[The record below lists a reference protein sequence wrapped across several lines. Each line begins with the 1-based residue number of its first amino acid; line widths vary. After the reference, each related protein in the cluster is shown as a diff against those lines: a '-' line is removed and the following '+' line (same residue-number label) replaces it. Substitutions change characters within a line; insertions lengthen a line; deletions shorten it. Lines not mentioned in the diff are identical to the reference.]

1 MRLRRW
7 ETFQVGGADASSLG
21 GKGAAEGEEESL
33 SSRLNAA
40 LKTNQIYY
48 EASQASTPSETPL
61 ALRMGAGGGGSTRRS
76 GRSESAGPSSP
87 PPPSIASSDTSQVC
101 DAHCGSSHCQ
111 HVLLRED
118 EGGSRHTCK
127 RCRNR
132 EVQKYVEIAQR
143 SYRRRG
149 VRRAHL

>member
-48 EASQASTPSETPL
+48 EASQAKHAQRDPSLPPDGS
-61 ALRMGAGGGGSTRRS
+61 RGRCGSTRRS
-76 GRSESAGPSSP
+76 GRSESAGPYPSP
-87 PPPSIASSDTSQVC
+87 RP
-101 DAHCGSSHCQ
+101 
-111 HVLLRED
+111 
-118 EGGSRHTCK
+118 
-127 RCRNR
+127 
-132 EVQKYVEIAQR
+132 
-143 SYRRRG
+143 
-149 VRRAHL
+149 